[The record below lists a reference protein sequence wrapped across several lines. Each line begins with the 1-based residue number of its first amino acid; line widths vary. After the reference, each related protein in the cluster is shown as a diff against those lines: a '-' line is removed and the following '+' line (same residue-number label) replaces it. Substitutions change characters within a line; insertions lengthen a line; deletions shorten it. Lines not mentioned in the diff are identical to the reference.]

1 MMKKM
6 ILKMVFL
13 IGLLV
18 FVLFVIMLWV
28 FGFIIGMMD
37 QMLFLLFELWQFE
50 WMFGFYLLGIGVVLM
65 FVFIFVVG
73 LVMQNFI
80 GQKFVMWWNVVV
92 CYILV
97 VGLIY
102 MSVKQVFDMLLLSS
116 GNVFCK
122 VLLIEYLCCGL
133 YMIVFLIGMFGGDVV
148 NYLMEEYVSVYVFM
162 MLNLMLGFFL
172 MLLKSEVIEFDMLV
186 DVVFKYIVLMGVV
199 VFLVLVLVFVCCFVE
214 LLL

>member
-1 MMKKM
+1 
-6 ILKMVFL
+6 
-13 IGLLV
+13 
-18 FVLFVIMLWV
+18 
-28 FGFIIGMMD
+28 
-37 QMLFLLFELWQFE
+37 
-50 WMFGFYLLGIGVVLM
+50 
-65 FVFIFVVG
+65 
-73 LVMQNFI
+73 
-80 GQKFVMWWNVVV
+80 
-92 CYILV
+92 
-97 VGLIY
+97 
-102 MSVKQVFDMLLLSS
+102 MLLLSS